1 MKNHSSF
8 KVGGAVDILVTP
20 TSTIQLSEILKF
32 CKKENVPIFIIGNGS
47 NLIVSDKG
55 IRGVVIK
62 IFDNFNGYEVEE
74 DTISVYAGALL
85 SKVSNIALKNE
96 LTGLE
101 FAAGIPGTLGGAVA
115 MNAGAYGEK

>member
-1 MKNHSSF
+1 MAYKGMELLDKMELAHIIKKIVGERNVLIDEPMKNHSSF
-8 KVGGAVDILVTP
+8 KVGGAADILVTP

-62 IFDNFNGYEVEE
+62 IFDNFTAVKLKMDY
-74 DTISVYAGALL
+74 S
-85 SKVSNIALKNE
+85 SNRTSFKSIKYC
-96 LTGLE
+96 
-101 FAAGIPGTLGGAVA
+101 P
-115 MNAGAYGEK
+115 